1 MRRPAAVWQLFTNF
15 AGMIPKI
22 IHLCWF
28 SSDPY
33 PVEIKICLD
42 SWRRVLPDYEI
53 KLWDMAAARA
63 IGIPFVNEAL
73 DERRWAFAGDV
84 VRFYAVWKYGGVY
97 MDSDIFLYRR
107 FDEFMPGPGE
117 GFATFHEKI
126 YPGHENFG
134 LQAAFFMGEKGNEFC
149 REMVDYYSSRHY
161 IKPDG
166 SRDDTISPFTMRAIA
181 DSRGYRP
188 DDTEQHLE
196 GLVVWPTHFLAPRK
210 RYKVDKDTIGQHRVY
225 GSWRQRKLGRRVE
238 IKLKHWFTTVR
249 YAIIGR

>member
-1 MRRPAAVWQLFTNF
+1 MPLLSPFTNF

-97 MDSDIFLYRR
+97 MDSDIFPVL
-107 FDEFMPGPGE
+107 
-117 GFATFHEKI
+117 
-126 YPGHENFG
+126 
-134 LQAAFFMGEKGNEFC
+134 
-149 REMVDYYSSRHY
+149 
-161 IKPDG
+161 
-166 SRDDTISPFTMRAIA
+166 
-181 DSRGYRP
+181 
-188 DDTEQHLE
+188 
-196 GLVVWPTHFLAPRK
+196 
-210 RYKVDKDTIGQHRVY
+210 
-225 GSWRQRKLGRRVE
+225 
-238 IKLKHWFTTVR
+238 
-249 YAIIGR
+249 